1 MPYHEESFLNG
12 LIYGLT
18 ATDGRP
24 LNSTRKTLLTGIR
37 RMTGVLPDGA
47 FDTFVSRV
55 YIKTDSPVTILYEYG
70 PADADALSMDFR
82 RVAASD
88 DMQTVHHVVRTPQ
101 AFSLRQ
107 YRYNVYLLE
116 RDDMTIR
123 FDARFMSFPYSDNGA
138 TRNYPGSPEQVTVW
152 WTRTTR

>member
-24 LNSTRKTLLTGIR
+24 LNATRKTLLTGIR

-55 YIKTDSPVTILYEYG
+55 SIKTNSPVTILYEYG
-70 PADADALSMDFR
+70 PADGALSQDFR
-82 RVAASD
+82 RVAASND
-88 DMQTVHHVVRTPQ
+88 AQTVHHVIRTERT
-101 AFSLRQ
+101 FTLRQ
-107 YRYNVYLLE
+107 FRYNVYLLE
-116 RDDMTIR
+116 RDDMEIR
-123 FDARFMSFPYSDNGA
+123 FEGRFMSFPYADNGT

-152 WTRTTR
+152 WTRASR

>member
-55 YIKTDSPVTILYEYG
+55 SIKTNSPVTLLYEYG
-70 PADADALSMDFR
+70 PADGALSQDFR
-82 RVAASD
+82 RVSASGD
-88 DMQTVHHVVRTPQ
+88 AQTVHHVIRTERTF
-101 AFSLRQ
+101 ALRQ
-107 YRYNVYLLE
+107 FRYNVYLLE
-116 RDDMTIR
+116 RDDMEIR
-123 FDARFMSFPYSDNGA
+123 FEGRFMSFPYADNGT

-152 WTRTTR
+152 WTRASR